1 MRYPKKLFFKGYV
14 FLVDEKVYEPAEDT
28 FLLAENLKV
37 EEKEVVLDMGTGCGI
52 LAVLAAK
59 KAKKVVATD
68 INPHAIKCAE
78 KNAKMNGV
86 EEKIEFRLGN
96 LFQPIRPD
104 ETFSLILFNPPYLPS
119 EPYEERSWIG
129 RAWAGGPSGRKAIDR
144 FIMGAPEFLTIH
156 GRILLVQSS
165 LSDIDKTLEKFNE
178 TGFKARIVAEVRFLF
193 ERIVLVEAKRVRQ
206 GHPSHTNDSNK
217 PSEKPK

>member
-1 MRYPKKLFFKGYV
+1 MKNPKKLLIKGYV

-37 EEKEVVLDMGTGCGI
+37 EEKEVVLDIGTGCGI

-68 INPHAIKCAE
+68 INPHAIKCAK

-86 EEKIEFRLGN
+86 ENKIEFRLGD
-96 LFQPIRPD
+96 LLQPIRPN
-104 ETFSLILFNPPYLPS
+104 ETFSLILFNAPYLPS

-129 RAWAGGPSGRKAIDR
+129 RAWAGGPNGRKVIDD
-144 FIMGAPEFLTIH
+144 FINNAPEFLTVD

-165 LSDIDKTLEKFNE
+165 LSDIDKTLEMFDE
-178 TGFKARIVAEVRFLF
+178 MGLKAKVVAEVKFPF
-193 ERIVLVEAKRVRQ
+193 ERIALIEAKR
-206 GHPSHTNDSNK
+206 
-217 PSEKPK
+217 